1 MAEATE
7 ARDKKLLSGKKV
19 LLISLIVILV
29 GCFVIPA
36 TVVGVWFFSHRPP
49 SRSQAL
55 KKCEK
60 IYTANRDLFRLAAE
74 NGDYSDVEK
83 LDEIRGIRED
93 GRTVKIEVGGFGNV
107 TEGATYGIVWTRDEI
122 NIVPLSYEKTE
133 DGGYIFRSGDDGDDN
148 YDYVR
153 RLDDNYFFYWEK
165 W

>member
-1 MAEATE
+1 MAEAKE
-7 ARDKKLLSGKKV
+7 ARDKKLMSGKKV

-60 IYTANRDLFRLAAE
+60 IYPANRDLFRLA
-74 NGDYSDVEK
+74 EK
-83 LDEIRGIRED
+83 LDGIRGIRED

-107 TEGATYGIVWTRDEI
+107 TEGATYGIVWARDEI

-133 DGGYIFRSGDDGDDN
+133 DGGYIYKSGDDGDDN